1 MLSSLVKDNL
11 LDDQENREKIQKV
24 LNKIYELLT
33 NKKSKKD
40 EALNLLD
47 DLIYEKINLEEIPQS
62 LNLQGCLIM
71 TFSKFWMI
79 IILSSLNQMKFK
91 GTKSYMNYLCSI
103 PLIHSSPTNK
113 IKCPFIYDIIVDKID
128 VNEDIDELYKPSE
141 QINEDT
147 VEEERENA
155 NEECKII
162 ETERKSV

>member
-1 MLSSLVKDNL
+1 MKFKRNGLEIEDPNDIIDDKLDIVYYIKNMFL
-11 LDDQENREKIQKV
+11 L
-24 LNKIYELLT
+24 EL
-33 NKKSKKD
+33 
-40 EALNLLD
+40 
-47 DLIYEKINLEEIPQS
+47 I
-62 LNLQGCLIM
+62 
-71 TFSKFWMI
+71 
-79 IILSSLNQMKFK
+79 NQMKFK